1 MRSFSRDA
9 EISDGLDLLL
19 AGLIATIVGGYIRN
33 LSTAPIEVTPA
44 TETIAFLHAAAVI
57 PEAIGSFVFMAGLVI
72 AVAGP
77 LFCWIG
83 LPLYRRYG

>member
-1 MRSFSRDA
+1 MRSFSRDT

-33 LSTAPIEVTPA
+33 LSVAPIEVTPE
-44 TETIAFLHAAAVI
+44 TETIALLHAAAVI
-57 PEAIGSFVFMAGLVI
+57 PAAVGSFVFITGLVI
-72 AVAGP
+72 ATAGP

-83 LPLYRRYG
+83 LPLYRRYR